1 LTAPGRT
8 FRSYLPVLVSICTA
22 AFMVQLDISI
32 VNIALPTLAEEMS
45 ASTSSVSRI
54 VLFYL
59 LAVVSTLLLFGRISD
74 RIGRKRIFITGY
86 AVFALSS
93 VLCGLAGS
101 LGVLEATRALQ
112 GVGGAMLAATLSA
125 LIMENVDERF
135 RGRAFS
141 TISVFSGIGFAAGAP
156 LGALIVNHIGW
167 RWIFFLNLVPG
178 AAGILLASARLKP
191 DARARVRGEKL
202 DLPGVVLSSAS
213 VFALVIAL
221 NRGTEHGWLSARILG
236 LAALSAIL
244 LAIFLR
250 RLRRVDDPLI
260 WPDVLRNLKTRAGLV
275 SRFATIAI
283 LNGSMF
289 LYPFFMSKVMGLS
302 VGTTGLLM
310 GIFPSIVLFVSPFSG
325 WMTDRIGPEKVASVA
340 GFLLVCATGM
350 FLGVGYTASLH
361 LMMASFL
368 VFGIAAGLCFPAIVK
383 LVMEQAPEGREGV
396 LGSVNSLASF
406 LGSVLGIAAMET
418 IFSLGFPRVHDFTSL
433 EPAAVS
439 GGFSHAMYLTVAL
452 AVLVFYMVVRTIR
465 PSRGVV

>member
-1 LTAPGRT
+1 
-8 FRSYLPVLVSICTA
+8 
-22 AFMVQLDISI
+22 MVQLDISI
-32 VNIALPTLAEEMS
+32 VNIALPTLADEMS
-45 ASTSSVSRI
+45 ADTSSVSRI

-101 LGVLEATRALQ
+101 LGQLEATRALQ

-141 TISVFSGIGFAAGAP
+141 TISVFSGIGFATGAP
-156 LGALIVNHIGW
+156 LGALIVRHIGW

-178 AAGILLASARLKP
+178 TLGILLAHARLKP
-191 DARARVRGEKL
+191 DSKERVRGEKL
-202 DLPGVVLSSAS
+202 DIPGVLLSSAALFS
-213 VFALVIAL
+213 LVIAL
-221 NRGTEHGWLSARILG
+221 NRGTEHGWLSPWILG
-236 LAALSAIL
+236 LIAVSAVL
-244 LAIFLR
+244 LTLFLR
-250 RLRRVDDPLI
+250 RIRRVEDPLI
-260 WPDVLRNLKTRAGLV
+260 WPDVLKNLRTRAGLV
-275 SRFATIAI
+275 SRFSTIAI

-310 GIFPSIVLFVSPFSG
+310 GIFPTIVLFVSPLSG

-340 GFLLVCATGM
+340 GFLLICATGM

-361 LMMASFL
+361 LLMGSFL
-368 VFGIAAGLCFPAIVK
+368 LFGIGAGLCFPAIVK

-418 IFSLGFPRVHDFTSL
+418 IFSLGFPRVHNFTDL
-433 EPAAVS
+433 DPAAVS
-439 GGFSHAMYLTVAL
+439 SGFSHAMYLSVAL
-452 AVLVFYMVVRTIR
+452 ATLVFYMVIRTVR
-465 PSRGVV
+465 PSRRAV